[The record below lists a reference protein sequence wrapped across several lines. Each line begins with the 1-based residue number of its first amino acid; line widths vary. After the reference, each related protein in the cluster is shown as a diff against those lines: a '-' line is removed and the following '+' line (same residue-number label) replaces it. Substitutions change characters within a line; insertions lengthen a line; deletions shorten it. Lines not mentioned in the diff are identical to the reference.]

1 MHPHGPRRE
10 GLTYFQGFLL
20 VALVLAAYWPAV
32 HGGFILDDDVFLTRN
47 PLIHAADGLRRFWCT
62 TQAADYWPL
71 TSTSLWLEW
80 RLWGMNPTG
89 YHLTNLCL
97 HAAEC
102 LLLWRLLVRLE
113 VPGAYLCSLVFAV
126 HPLNVE
132 SVAWITQRK
141 GLMAMLFFLLSIDA
155 TLSAEGARLRGARA
169 SGNAWYLASL
179 GAYGLALVSKASV
192 APLPL
197 VLYGLIAWSR
207 RPTLGDLGR
216 LVPFFAAAIIAA
228 AVNVWFQRH
237 GTGEVFRTA
246 GWADRIAAATTVPW
260 FYLWKVLAP
269 FDLMLVYPQWH
280 PSWAEGRWW
289 LGLLA
294 IAGVAAGLSG
304 GTNPWRRRCL
314 FGLAYFG
321 VMLTPVLG
329 LTDVAFMR
337 FSLVSDHYVHLALIG
352 PLALVAAGIA
362 GLTAWNRCPAALVS
376 VATLGLVGGM
386 FLLTWRYAGAYTDA
400 VTLYRRSLA
409 SNPGSSLLHN
419 NLAYA
424 LQSRGLRAEALEH
437 YEEALRLNPTYAEAH
452 NNLGELYSELG
463 QEQLAIRHCQEAVR
477 LRPAFP
483 DANDNLGVLYA
494 RQGRLIEATDLITR
508 AIRERPDFAEAHVN
522 LGIILRAQGRPAEA
536 NAEFEIARRLRAEP

>member
-179 GAYGLALVSKASV
+179 GAYVLALVSKASV

-207 RPTLGDLGR
+207 RPTLGGPREARSVFCGRDHRGGRQR
-216 LVPFFAAAIIAA
+216 LVS
-228 AVNVWFQRH
+228 
-237 GTGEVFRTA
+237 TA
-246 GWADRIAAATTVPW
+246 RDRGGLPNR
-260 FYLWKVLAP
+260 
-269 FDLMLVYPQWH
+269 
-280 PSWAEGRWW
+280 G
-289 LGLLA
+289 LG
-294 IAGVAAGLSG
+294 GSNRG
-304 GTNPWRRRCL
+304 GDN
-314 FGLAYFG
+314 
-321 VMLTPVLG
+321 
-329 LTDVAFMR
+329 
-337 FSLVSDHYVHLALIG
+337 G
-352 PLALVAAGIA
+352 PLVL
-362 GLTAWNRCPAALVS
+362 P
-376 VATLGLVGGM
+376 
-386 FLLTWRYAGAYTDA
+386 
-400 VTLYRRSLA
+400 
-409 SNPGSSLLHN
+409 
-419 NLAYA
+419 
-424 LQSRGLRAEALEH
+424 LE
-437 YEEALRLNPTYAEAH
+437 
-452 NNLGELYSELG
+452 G
-463 QEQLAIRHCQEAVR
+463 
-477 LRPAFP
+477 
-483 DANDNLGVLYA
+483 
-494 RQGRLIEATDLITR
+494 TR
-508 AIRERPDFAEAHVN
+508 A
-522 LGIILRAQGRPAEA
+522 L
-536 NAEFEIARRLRAEP
+536 